1 MTVGVDQDS
10 APSVRVEKTEQG
22 THIVLLGQWNLRGL
36 LGRDRLLRRQLVKLG
51 PAQAQHWDL
60 REVAA
65 LDSAGAMF
73 LWSRWQEQWPPHVLL
88 DEEQKPLF
96 ERVSRIE
103 QPAPVETSFDLRFA
117 VEKLGAGVLRYLAH
131 LRDLVQLAG
140 QMILD
145 IIYVLIHPTEIPWR
159 EISATMHKAGN
170 RALGIT
176 ALVGV
181 LIGIVLSY
189 LSSEQLRLLGADQ
202 FIVNLLGFG
211 VTRELGPILAAILV
225 AGRSGSAMTA
235 ELGIMRVTEELD
247 AIQVM
252 GVSLSRRLL
261 LPKIVGL
268 AIALPLLTVWTDVMA
283 ILGGM
288 LIARHELD
296 MGYGQFL
303 SLIPDAIPVGSYL
316 LGMLKAVVFGMAVA
330 IVACHFGLRVQPN
343 TESLGKET
351 TNSVVTAIT
360 VVMIAD
366 AIFAILFRNV
376 GIYD

>member
-1 MTVGVDQDS
+1 MTVGIDQDA

-22 THIVLLGQWNLRGL
+22 THIVLIGHWNLRGL
-36 LGRDRLLRRQLVKLG
+36 LGRDRQLRHQLVKIG
-51 PAQAQHWDL
+51 PAHAQQWDL
-60 REVAA
+60 REVTA

-103 QPAPVETSFDLRFA
+103 QPAQVETSFKPRIA
-117 VEKLGAGVLRYLAH
+117 IEKLGFSVLRYLAH

-145 IIYVLIHPTEIPWR
+145 IIYVLLHPTEIPWR

-252 GVSLSRRLL
+252 GISLSRRLI
-261 LPKIVGL
+261 LPKILGL
-268 AIALPLLTVWTDVMA
+268 AIALPLLTVWTNTMA

-288 LIARHELD
+288 LIAKRELD

-303 SLIPDAIPVGSYL
+303 SLIPDAIPVGTYL
-316 LGMLKAVVFGMAVA
+316 LGMLKAVVFGMVVA

-351 TNSVVTAIT
+351 TNAVVMAIT
-360 VVMIAD
+360 MVMIAD
-366 AIFAILFRNV
+366 AAFAILFRNV
-376 GIYD
+376 GVYD

>member
-1 MTVGVDQDS
+1 MTVGVDEDS

-22 THIVLLGQWNLRGL
+22 TRIVLMGQWNLRGL
-36 LGRDRLLRRQLVKLG
+36 LGRDRLLRRQLVKIG
-51 PAQAQHWDL
+51 PAHSQEWDL

-65 LDSAGAMF
+65 LDSAGSMF
-73 LWSRWQEQWPPHVLL
+73 LWSRWQEQWPPHLL
-88 DEEQKPLF
+88 LKEDQKPLF

-103 QPAPVETSFDLRFA
+103 QPASVETSFKLRVA
-117 VEKLGAGVLRYLAH
+117 IEKLGFSVLRYLAH
-131 LRDLVQLAG
+131 LRDLIQLAG

-145 IIYVLIHPTEIPWR
+145 IIYVLLHPTEIPWR

-252 GVSLSRRLL
+252 GISLSRRLI
-261 LPKIVGL
+261 LPKILGL
-268 AIALPLLTVWTDVMA
+268 AIALPLLTVWTNAMA

-288 LIARHELD
+288 LIAKRELD
-296 MGYGQFL
+296 MGFGQFL

-316 LGMLKAVVFGMAVA
+316 LGMLKAVVFGMVIA

-351 TNSVVTAIT
+351 TNAVVMAIT
-360 VVMIAD
+360 MVMITD
-366 AIFAILFRNV
+366 AAFAVLFRNV